1 MWISKLLPT
10 RPKASPSNATPQ
22 SREGLSIAEVSRE
35 REAAVRNM
43 IAALR
48 RSNFIEARVEAREH
62 SYEEIRLKRL
72 LETLRP
78 DSRRL

>member
-22 SREGLSIAEVSRE
+22 SRELLSIAEVSRE

-43 IAALR
+43 VAALR
-48 RSNFIEARVEAREH
+48 RSNLIEAREY
-62 SYEEIRLKRL
+62 SCEEIRLKRL
-72 LETLRP
+72 LDTLKA
-78 DSRRL
+78 

>member
-1 MWISKLLPT
+1 MWISKLLPA

-43 IAALR
+43 VAALR
-48 RSNFIEARVEAREH
+48 RSNFIKAREY
-62 SYEEIRLKRL
+62 SCEEIRLKRL
-72 LETLRP
+72 LDTLKA
-78 DSRRL
+78 